1 MPGPSPK
8 PAALRARTNSSSEEI
23 VLVADPD
30 REVPPLPTVRHWQE
44 VTHDFWNV
52 LWTSPMAQMYVPA
65 DMPGLLRLA
74 MTMDDYLRA
83 ENAEER
89 RALSSEIRQL
99 EKQFGLNPESRT
111 KLRWMISEA
120 ESARKR
126 AVGDTPP
133 GRPVSAD
140 RGILFES

>member
-1 MPGPSPK
+1 VPGPAPK
-8 PAALRARTNSSSEEI
+8 PAALRARTNSESQEV

-30 REVPPLPTVRHWQE
+30 REVPPLPAVRRWQDT
-44 VTHDFWNV
+44 THDFWAT

-83 ENAEER
+83 ETSEER
-89 RALSSEIRQL
+89 RALSSELRQL
-99 EKQFGLNPESRT
+99 EKKFGLDPESRT

-120 ESARKR
+120 ESARQR
-126 AVGDTPP
+126 ATHTGAPVP
-133 GRPVSAD
+133 PVSAD
-140 RGILFES
+140 RSILFES